1 MTLDELQKKI
11 TPPSGWH
18 LGLEED
24 FNADGIKE
32 NVAVVYDDAN
42 CGVELFRT
50 PTHSTPPDDGEIDE
64 DANNHIKYAVHCA
77 NHFQQVVEALKKV
90 QSNDFEDG
98 ERFSECC
105 KSTFTA
111 ERNIRGGED
120 VGTYYVCSK
129 CKMCCDVGFDS
140 AEDKLKRLVD
150 EVLKSAQE
158 VEGV

>member
-77 NHFQQVVEALKKV
+77 KHFGQIVEALDRV
-90 QSNDFEDG
+90 YRTALISNG
-98 ERFSECC
+98 ENPVSRDWL
-105 KSTFTA
+105 
-111 ERNIRGGED
+111 IQH
-120 VGTYYVCSK
+120 
-129 CKMCCDVGFDS
+129 CD
-140 AEDKLKRLVD
+140 A
-150 EVLKSAQE
+150 VLKSAQE
-158 VEGV
+158 VEGI